1 MHVSRVTP
9 WRVVVAAAYAAGQMP
24 LSRDEIAAAWAA
36 ARREPKRKAP
46 ANAFAETRHEWYHSR
61 NHDRNPKRPCVT
73 DACLDAALAK
83 IRKCWAPFSHRP
95 VNRRPALARRVVAAG
110 AVEVPAA
117 LSADDVAALTALA
130 DCVARWGPDRKPAE
144 RPFHDHSGASLV
156 WALGWYLQRVAPE
169 LTERLYAIAAFAAA
183 GHFAVDPGS
192 LRIRSAERIVYSQ
205 RGRMDLH
212 RDAHSTY
219 TLILLLSRPGEDFE
233 GGHFLLEGHVE
244 LELPLFGGVLVDSA
258 KPHGVSHVSRGRRD
272 VVVVEFW
279 GHHEPNASDWRPQPE
294 FVGASDAKDEL

>member
-1 MHVSRVTP
+1 MFSGVTSSAQYCSVCVRYPCSRRYAHPSRYQPGGKANMFTYTGP
-9 WRVVVAAAYAAGQMP
+9 RNLRVAGLWDEPGLYAAAYQDLLKRVHVLVGTP
-24 LSRDEIAAAWAA
+24 DYLSRVAVSGKLQLQNVTAMVIDEA
-36 ARREPKRKAP
+36 
-46 ANAFAETRHEWYHSR
+46 
-61 NHDRNPKRPCVT
+61 

-192 LRIRSAERIVYSQ
+192 PPALGLPRAPRPARGGDDGGAARGAQDALRVGHPRPARAEPLAVGGALGLAQ
-205 RGRMDLH
+205 PRG
-212 RDAHSTY
+212 
-219 TLILLLSRPGEDFE
+219 GES
-233 GGHFLLEGHVE
+233 GGAAARACL
-244 LELPLFGGVLVDSA
+244 
-258 KPHGVSHVSRGRRD
+258 
-272 VVVVEFW
+272 
-279 GHHEPNASDWRPQPE
+279 
-294 FVGASDAKDEL
+294 

>member
-1 MHVSRVTP
+1 MPLLRAASSELSCASSQAMHVSRVTP

-83 IRKCWAPFSHRP
+83 IMKCWAPFSHRP

-130 DCVARWGPDRKPAE
+130 DCVARWGTDRKPAE

-192 LRIRSAERIVYSQ
+192 PPALGLPRAPRPDRGVDVRAGRCASARRSASSTRSAGGWTCIATRIRPTR
-205 RGRMDLH
+205 
-212 RDAHSTY
+212 
-219 TLILLLSRPGEDFE
+219 
-233 GGHFLLEGHVE
+233 
-244 LELPLFGGVLVDSA
+244 
-258 KPHGVSHVSRGRRD
+258 
-272 VVVVEFW
+272 
-279 GHHEPNASDWRPQPE
+279 
-294 FVGASDAKDEL
+294 

>member
-1 MHVSRVTP
+1 MPLLRCVERASCASTQAMHVSRVTP

-110 AVEVPAA
+110 AIEVPAA

-192 LRIRSAERIVYSQ
+192 PPALGFPRARRPDREVDVRAGRCASARRSASSTRSAGGWTCIATRIRPTR
-205 RGRMDLH
+205 
-212 RDAHSTY
+212 
-219 TLILLLSRPGEDFE
+219 
-233 GGHFLLEGHVE
+233 
-244 LELPLFGGVLVDSA
+244 
-258 KPHGVSHVSRGRRD
+258 
-272 VVVVEFW
+272 
-279 GHHEPNASDWRPQPE
+279 
-294 FVGASDAKDEL
+294 

>member
-61 NHDRNPKRPCVT
+61 NHDRNPAAVRDRRV
-73 DACLDAALAK
+73 LDAALAK

-95 VNRRPALARRVVAAG
+95 VNRRPALARGVVAAG

-130 DCVARWGPDRKPAE
+130 
-144 RPFHDHSGASLV
+144 
-156 WALGWYLQRVAPE
+156 
-169 LTERLYAIAAFAAA
+169 RL
-183 GHFAVDPGS
+183 
-192 LRIRSAERIVYSQ
+192 
-205 RGRMDLH
+205 RGRAGAPTAS
-212 RDAHSTY
+212 RRSGHST
-219 TLILLLSRPGEDFE
+219 TTPAPRSSGPWGGTCSASRR
-233 GGHFLLEGHVE
+233 
-244 LELPLFGGVLVDSA
+244 S
-258 KPHGVSHVSRGRRD
+258 
-272 VVVVEFW
+272 
-279 GHHEPNASDWRPQPE
+279 
-294 FVGASDAKDEL
+294 